1 MTRRIMLT
9 MLALIGGL
17 LVSAV
22 VPLGLIT
29 SGHERAFFRD
39 DTAFSAGTLAS
50 FAEDRIADHAAGSAL
65 ARTLARARR
74 LGEQVR
80 VYDAGGH
87 LVAGNGGAGMTVGVA
102 ALARVLG
109 ARDGTVTETAQVG
122 DRLRV
127 VLAVRNDDGN
137 GIVGAVV
144 LSRSTAGLDQRR
156 RTLWM
161 WLGLVAVAGLVA
173 ATLAAAALARWVS
186 RPLNALDDAAQR
198 LGGGTLDT
206 RSPAGQGP
214 PEVRRVARNFNTMAG
229 RLETL
234 VHGNRAAMAD
244 VSHQLR
250 TPLTALRLRL
260 ELLTQ
265 DADPMTA
272 GELAGA
278 QDEISR
284 LSRLVDGLLAVARA
298 ENVIVEPV
306 PVAVDEV
313 IRDRASAW
321 QPVADERAVVLAHAC
336 PGPVRA
342 LAGAGHLEQILDNL
356 LANALEAVP
365 SGGRVE
371 VSARSNGDGIR
382 VVVADDG
389 PGMSSAQQEQA
400 FRRFASTAPGGA
412 GLGLAIV
419 HRLVISNGGFAVL
432 SDTPGGGLTVTVQ
445 LPAGPGPG

>member
-109 ARDGTVTETAQVG
+109 ARDGTGTETAQVG

-265 DADPMTA
+265 DADPTTA

-306 PVAVDEV
+306 PIAVDAV
-313 IRDRASAW
+313 IRDRATAW
-321 QPVADERAVVLAHAC
+321 RPVAEERAVVLEPVC
-336 PGPVRA
+336 SGPVRA
-342 LAGAGHLEQILDNL
+342 MAGAGHLEQILDNL

-365 SGGRVE
+365 PGGRGE
-371 VSARSNGDGIR
+371 VSAPSQGGGAR
-382 VVVADDG
+382 
-389 PGMSSAQQEQA
+389 
-400 FRRFASTAPGGA
+400 GGA
-412 GLGLAIV
+412 GVGLALV
-419 HRLVISNGGFAVL
+419 HRLVTSNGGCSVL
-432 SDTPGGGLTVTVQ
+432 SDPPGGGLTVTMD
-445 LPAGPGPG
+445 LPAAQDPADRLC